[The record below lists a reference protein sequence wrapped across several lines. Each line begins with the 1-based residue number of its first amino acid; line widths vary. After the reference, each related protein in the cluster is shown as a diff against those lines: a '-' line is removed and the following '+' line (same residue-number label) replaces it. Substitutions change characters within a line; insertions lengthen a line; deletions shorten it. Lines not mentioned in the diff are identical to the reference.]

1 MWPNGEEYVGQF
13 ANGRRSGFG
22 IMAFDDGQLYEG
34 EWRDGKR
41 HGEGTNE
48 WAEGQAYHGMW
59 RYDKMHGVGTFC
71 GEVRIDSRRLR
82 SKHPCML

>member
-1 MWPNGEEYVGQF
+1 
-13 ANGRRSGFG
+13 
-22 IMAFDDGQLYEG
+22 MAFDDGQLYEG

-59 RYDKMHGVGTFC
+59 RDDKMHGVGTFR
-71 GEVRIDSRRLR
+71 GEVRIDFV
-82 SKHPCML
+82 